1 MNKKVID
8 KEAIIAE
15 YLTGG
20 ISYRELGNKY
30 GIGYK
35 MINLWVM
42 KYQGKERTPISRAKK
57 VEVDEIPLSMDIK
70 TLQIEL
76 RKAQL
81 HNKLLNAIID
91 IAEEQ
96 LKIEIRKKS
105 GTKQ

>member
-42 KYQGKERTPISRAKK
+42 KYQGKERTPREFCGVPHSN
-57 VEVDEIPLSMDIK
+57 DPLGES
-70 TLQIEL
+70 
-76 RKAQL
+76 QL
-81 HNKLLNAIID
+81 
-91 IAEEQ
+91 
-96 LKIEIRKKS
+96 LK
-105 GTKQ
+105 